1 MKIFYFVNLLEQRRI
16 CAHLW
21 TGHPR
26 TPAAPALGLAAN
38 GAKASVTLRD
48 ITQSIDDV
56 VQSERRKRCG
66 DTISEDETRDLVVRA
81 LVEHK
86 SFRAYRQEHVLT
98 DPSSP
103 SPYESRIVAAM
114 RDMNESL
121 SKPAIVASTPGSE
134 ARRVLVAAAV
144 GKGVSFT
151 GLKNA
156 IGPVQREFVAECSKR
171 RKRAMS
177 TTSGAE
183 LVRTKQRRFLDFP
196 RHPESRQDAPG
207 NPDNPQEREV
217 KWEAFVQVDDNGKEI
232 RPSQRGEQ
240 LSTARRQWT
249 NGSGDEWEPQGTS
262 IESTSRKERSNGI
275 LEKKAVIMQTA

>member
-1 MKIFYFVNLLEQRRI
+1 MLSFQGSRSKRQYTCLCSLAAIRRFCPFLLPRGTTARRLVRIFGCRQSTTTLFGQPRLI
-16 CAHLW
+16 CPKTCIR

-26 TPAAPALGLAAN
+26 TPAAPAFGLAAN

-81 LVEHK
+81 LIK

-103 SPYESRIVAAM
+103 SPDELKIVAAM

-144 GKGVSFT
+144 DKGVSFT
-151 GLKNA
+151 GLENS
-156 IGPVQREFVAECSKR
+156 IGPVQREFFAECLER
-171 RKRAMS
+171 RKREMS
-177 TTSGAE
+177 TTSAAK
-183 LVRTKQRRFLDFP
+183 L
-196 RHPESRQDAPG
+196 
-207 NPDNPQEREV
+207 
-217 KWEAFVQVDDNGKEI
+217 
-232 RPSQRGEQ
+232 
-240 LSTARRQWT
+240 
-249 NGSGDEWEPQGTS
+249 
-262 IESTSRKERSNGI
+262 
-275 LEKKAVIMQTA
+275 